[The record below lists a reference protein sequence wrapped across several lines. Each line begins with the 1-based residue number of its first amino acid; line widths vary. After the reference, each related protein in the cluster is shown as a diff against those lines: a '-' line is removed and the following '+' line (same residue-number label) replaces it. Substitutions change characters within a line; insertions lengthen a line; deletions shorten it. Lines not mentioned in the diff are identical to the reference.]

1 MRDSFSNTKD
11 TMNENL
17 EAADDYNPEKDL
29 SNAKTDPDNNNNI
42 QRYGIRS
49 ACSQIMV
56 AVAQNFLLVALGMS
70 FGMPTVILGALS
82 HKVASNQTR
91 LESPELILN
100 DEQSSWMG
108 SILFLFH
115 PFGAVISGYLVEIIG
130 RKKIFFN
137 GSRPCNPVE
146 DIEIIWHLYPEES

>member
-115 PFGAVISGYLVEIIG
+115 PFGAVISGYLTGEQQ
-130 RKKIFFN
+130 
-137 GSRPCNPVE
+137 
-146 DIEIIWHLYPEES
+146 L

>member
-56 AVAQNFLLVALGMS
+56 AVAQNFLLVALETEDRTLQEITDFFEGNIS
-70 FGMPTVILGALS
+70 AREFKRQKGKS
-82 HKVASNQTR
+82 KNN
-91 LESPELILN
+91 ELDNL
-100 DEQSSWMG
+100 M
-108 SILFLFH
+108 
-115 PFGAVISGYLVEIIG
+115 
-130 RKKIFFN
+130 
-137 GSRPCNPVE
+137 
-146 DIEIIWHLYPEES
+146 